1 MVKNFE
7 HNKKEIKKG
16 LYLVPT
22 PIGNLGDITYRAV
35 EILKNVSL
43 VAAED
48 TRHSKKL
55 FNHYLIKTPLL
66 SYFEHNRN
74 LRIPRLLDHLNK
86 GDNIAYASVPLGAYS
101 QQRII
106 PSKIAVRVPEG
117 ISHKQAAT
125 LMTKGLT
132 TNYLI
137 CKTYNLKA
145 GETVLFHAA
154 AGGVGQI
161 FAQWANSIGAK
172 VIGTV
177 GSDEK
182 IKIAEENGYAH
193 VINYTKDNFAKKV
206 MEITNNEGVPAVFD
220 GVGKNTFQ
228 GSLACLK
235 TRGMMISFGNASG
248 PLDPVNVPKDI
259 QPKGLYLTRPSIGQ
273 YFTNRKE
280 LQAGADAVFEKV
292 KFGKIKIKIFKEYSL
307 VDAGQAHKDLES
319 RKLTGPAILV
329 P

>member
-1 MVKNFE
+1 MSKSIII
-7 HNKKEIKKG
+7 NKHGGPEVLKIQDVNIGMPGPDEIKVTNYAIGLNYIDTYNRSG
-16 LYLVPT
+16 LYPLKLPSG
-22 PIGNLGDITYRAV
+22 IGYEAAGKIDEV
-35 EILKNVSL
+35 GSNVK
-43 VAAED
+43 D
-48 TRHSKKL
+48 
-55 FNHYLIKTPLL
+55 F
-66 SYFEHNRN
+66 
-74 LRIPRLLDHLNK
+74 NK
-86 GDNIAYASVPLGAYS
+86 GDNIAYASQPIGAYS
-101 QQRII
+101 EQRII
-106 PSKIAVRVPEG
+106 PSNIAIKLPNG
-117 ISHKQAAT
+117 ISHEQAAA

-137 CKTYNLKA
+137 TKSYKLKA

-182 IKIAEENGYAH
+182 IKVAQENGYAY
-193 VINYTKDNFAKKV
+193 VINYTKDDFSKKV

-220 GVGKNTFQ
+220 GVGKNTFH

-235 TRGMMISFGNASG
+235 TRGMMVSFGNASG

-292 KFGKIKIKIFKEYSL
+292 KFGKIKIKIYKEYSL
-307 VDAGQAHKDLES
+307 IDAKKAHEDLEA
-319 RKLTGPAILV
+319 RKLTGPAILI

>member
-1 MVKNFE
+1 MPKSIVINKNGGPEVLELMDVKLNSP
-7 HNKKEIKKG
+7 KPDEIKVTNHAIGLNYIDTYHRSG
-16 LYLVPT
+16 LYPLPL
-22 PIGNLGDITYRAV
+22 PSGIGLEASGKIDEV
-35 EILKNVSL
+35 GSNVS
-43 VAAED
+43 E
-48 TRHSKKL
+48 
-55 FNHYLIKTPLL
+55 FNV
-66 SYFEHNRN
+66 
-74 LRIPRLLDHLNK
+74 
-86 GDNIAYASVPLGAYS
+86 GDNIAYASMPLGAYS
-101 QQRII
+101 QQRVI
-106 PSKIAVRVPEG
+106 PAKIAVKIPNE
-117 ISHKQAAT
+117 ISYKLAAT

-132 TNYLI
+132 TNYLLT
-137 CKTYNLKA
+137 KTYNLKA

-193 VINYTKDNFAKKV
+193 VINYTKDDFAKEV
-206 MEITNNEGVPAVFD
+206 MKITNNKGVPAVFD
-220 GVGKNTFQ
+220 GVGKNTFR

-235 TRGMMISFGNASG
+235 TRGMMVSFGNASG

-259 QPKGLYLTRPSIGQ
+259 QPKGLFLTRPSIGQ

-280 LQAGADAVFEKV
+280 LQDGADAVFEKV
-292 KFGKIKIKIFKEYSL
+292 KFGKIKIKISKEYKL
-307 VDAGQAHKDLES
+307 ANAKQAHEDLES
-319 RKLTGPAILV
+319 RKLTGPAVLI

>member
-1 MVKNFE
+1 MPKSIILKKNGGPE
-7 HNKKEIKKG
+7 VLELQNVEVGSPGPDEIKVNNHAIGLNYIDTYHRSG
-16 LYLVPT
+16 LY
-22 PIGNLGDITYRAV
+22 PIKLPSGIGLEAAGKVD
-35 EILKNVSL
+35 EIGSNVK
-43 VAAED
+43 E
-48 TRHSKKL
+48 
-55 FNHYLIKTPLL
+55 F
-66 SYFEHNRN
+66 
-74 LRIPRLLDHLNK
+74 NK
-86 GDNIAYASVPLGAYS
+86 GDNIAYASVPLGAYA

-106 PSKIAVRVPEG
+106 PAKIAVKVPDG
-117 ISHKQAAT
+117 ISHELAAT

-132 TNYLI
+132 TNYLLT
-137 CKTYNLKA
+137 KTYKLRA

-182 IKIAEENGYAH
+182 IKAAKENGYLH
-193 VINYTKDNFAKKV
+193 VINYTKKDFAKEVLK
-206 MEITNNEGVPAVFD
+206 ITKNSGVPAVFD
-220 GVGKNTFQ
+220 GVGKNTYI
-228 GSLACLK
+228 GSLECLS

-280 LQAGADAVFEKV
+280 LQAGADQIFEKI
-292 KFGKIKIKIFKEYSL
+292 KFL
-307 VDAGQAHKDLES
+307 KDINLLML
-319 RKLTGPAILV
+319 KMHIPI
-329 P
+329 